1 MDIFVSYH
9 NIVLLSSQETKKFT
23 ENITS
28 ITQPGG
34 AGGSE
39 GGKKY
44 KSSQSLHELGL
55 DNYPNPEWPEGPRL
69 NRKEEKT
76 ALQNLNNR
84 LASECCS
91 CPFLDSHTTQII
103 VFVVHLHATSKGGI

>member
-1 MDIFVSYH
+1 MHAIPC
-9 NIVLLSSQETKKFT
+9 LQETKKFA
-23 ENITS
+23 ENIT
-28 ITQPGG
+28 TTTTG
-34 AGGSE
+34 AGSD
-39 GGKKY
+39 GKKY

-84 LASECCS
+84 L
-91 CPFLDSHTTQII
+91 
-103 VFVVHLHATSKGGI
+103 